1 MMRAVDALAVAAW
14 LWVLIDNFR
23 LARRQRAARAAL
35 GPAVVGGRPIP
46 VGARVL
52 LVAVLLG
59 GAVALEALT
68 GGRVRVPNAV
78 TAAGLVLLAAGLTL
92 HVVAR
97 RRLGVHGAS
106 DVTVLAGHELVADGP
121 YAVVR
126 HPLYLAVSAMALG
139 TVLIHPSA
147 ATICLAVGLAGGMVL
162 KIAAEERALRS
173 ALGARHAAYAARV
186 PAFLPRPRTAW
197 TALRAGL
204 SPRARG

>member
-1 MMRAVDALAVAAW
+1 MQMVDGLAAAAW
-14 LWVLIDNFR
+14 AWVLVDNTR

-35 GPAVVGGRPIP
+35 GPPLIGGRSIGP
-46 VGARVL
+46 GARL
-52 LVAVLLG
+52 GLVAVLLG
-59 GAVALEALT
+59 GAVVLEHLT
-68 GGRVRVPNAV
+68 GGPVRMPGLA
-78 TAAGLVLLAAGLTL
+78 TACGLVLLAAGLAL
-92 HVVAR
+92 HLVAR
-97 RRLGVHGAS
+97 RRLGVQWAS

-139 TVLIHPSA
+139 TVLVHPSV
-147 ATICLAVGLAGGMVL
+147 ATICLAVGLAGGIVL

-204 SPRARG
+204 SARARG